1 MNAHARWRTL
11 DWLTVLVAIGCVA
24 ALAAK
29 PVHNYD
35 VWHHLKMGEY
45 ILEHKR
51 VPLNDLYSYN
61 ARHPWVNPAWLADV
75 VLFAAHSCA
84 GPAGLVVLKIAVVAA
99 AFVLLA
105 LTCRLHGLPAAGT
118 AALLLLVGLTCRSRF
133 LCRPLIF
140 SFLLLSFCS
149 HMLRRYEVRH
159 GRGGIV
165 WLPVATVLWANLH
178 ASFPLSLVLVGITVV
193 ALGASA
199 GSRPWRDPKCRRLL
213 WVGAACAVA
222 CFVSPF
228 GWRQVWHALALPHSP
243 GLTQHPTEWWPMP
256 FSLELFNPFAADGL
270 NDYAFF
276 WVLLAVVCWTV
287 ALTWPRLAA
296 GDLLRV
302 LAFTALAASARR
314 HAAVF
319 AIAVVPVAAKHIAAV
334 RLPRS
339 RRRQGVAAVAACVC
353 CVCAALWLG
362 RGSGFGVDEAR
373 YPVKAV
379 DFVLQHDIRG
389 RMFNRWGW
397 GSYIIW
403 RCWPERLVFA
413 DGRLEVY
420 DSEVYAGYDAVYRA
434 EEGWPAVLDKYG
446 ADYLIVPHSPS
457 APAAYQHPQ
466 WRLVFWD
473 DVALV
478 YLRDVDKFRH
488 IIEQYECGDTNP
500 VFFESQRRD
509 PVAAAAMTRSLER
522 LVERNPDCLLAHR
535 NLGKLLLQ
543 RQQWQQALGQFHRVV
558 ELGPDKA
565 VSHHDLGL
573 AHLLS
578 GDIGQAIVCL
588 RKALALPSDR
598 LTRGSAAFRLSQC
611 YERQGGK
618 QAAARWLERSREYY
632 PGPMPARDGRGDEGR

>member
-1 MNAHARWRTL
+1 MNAPAKWGVFGS
-11 DWLTVLVAIGCVA
+11 LTVFVAIGCVA

-45 ILEHKR
+45 IVEHKR
-51 VPLNDLYSYN
+51 VPSSDMFSYN

-75 VLFAAHSCA
+75 ALFAAHSCA
-84 GPAGLVVLKIAVVAA
+84 GSAGLVVLKIAVVAA

-105 LTCRLHGLPAAGT
+105 LTCRLHGLSAAGT
-118 AALLLLVGLTCRSRF
+118 VLLLLLVGLTCRSRF

-140 SFLLLSFCS
+140 SFPLLSLYS
-149 HMLRRYEVRH
+149 YVLRRYELQ
-159 GRGGIV
+159 RGSAGII
-165 WLPVATVLWANLH
+165 WLPLATVLWANLH
-178 ASFPLSLVLVGITVV
+178 ASFLLSLVLICITVFAV
-193 ALGASA
+193 GGAV
-199 GSRPWRDPKCRRLL
+199 GRRPWRDPKCRRLL
-213 WVGAACAVA
+213 WVGAACAAA

-228 GWRQVWHALALPHSP
+228 GWRQVWHALALPHSR

-256 FSLELFNPFAADGL
+256 FSLDLFHPFAAEGF

-276 WVLLAVVCWTV
+276 WVLLVVVCATA
-287 ALTWPRLAA
+287 ALTWRGVDVVDMVRL
-296 GDLLRV
+296 LF
-302 LAFTALAASARR
+302 FTALAIAARR
-314 HAAVF
+314 HAALF
-319 AIAVVPVAAKHIAAV
+319 AIAIVPVAAKHGAA
-334 RLPRS
+334 LKLLRS
-339 RRRQGVAAVAACVC
+339 RRQQAASAGLTAAC

-362 RGSGFGVDEAR
+362 RGAGFGVDEAR
-373 YPVKAV
+373 YPVNAV
-379 DFVLQHDIRG
+379 DFVIQHDVRG

-420 DSEVYAGYDAVYRA
+420 DPEVYADYNAVHRA

-446 ADYLIVPHSPS
+446 ADYLIVPHNTN

-473 DVALV
+473 HAALV
-478 YLRDVDKFRH
+478 YLRDVDKFRDL
-488 IIEQYECGDTNP
+488 IARYECGETNP
-500 VFFESQRRD
+500 VFFDAQRRD
-509 PVAAAAMTRSLER
+509 PVAAEALTRSLER
-522 LVERNPDCLLAHR
+522 FVARGHECVQARR
-535 NLGKLLLQ
+535 NLGKLRLQ
-543 RQQWQQALGQFHRVV
+543 RGQWRQALDQFSRVV
-558 ELGPDKA
+558 ELRPDEA

-578 GDIGQAIVCL
+578 GDVAQAIVCL
-588 RKALALPSDR
+588 RKALALPADG

-611 YERQGGK
+611 YQRQGQT

-632 PGPMPARDGRGDEGR
+632 PGPIPARDRAGNAGR